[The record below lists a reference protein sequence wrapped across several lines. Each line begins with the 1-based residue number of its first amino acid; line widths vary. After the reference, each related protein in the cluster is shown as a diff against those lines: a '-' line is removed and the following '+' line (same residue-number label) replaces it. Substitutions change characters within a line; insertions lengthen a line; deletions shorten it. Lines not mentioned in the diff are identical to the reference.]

1 MIREAR
7 KGDEQ
12 AIMDLIHG
20 LALYEKAPEQVV
32 NTAEDLAIHLF
43 EEKICDAIVA
53 EKDEQI
59 VGFALYYTN
68 YSTWKGK
75 LGIAPTNASF
85 QAFVT
90 AMRVVEGEEK
100 TLAWLEAMKENAVI
114 FEKNGAILEAVEAGV
129 VDVGLINH
137 YYWFALAKEQGL
149 ENMKSTGEHL
159 WNSWCNGV

>member
-12 AIMDLIHG
+12 TIMDLIHG

-53 EKDEQI
+53 EKDKQI

-75 LGIAPTNASF
+75 CLYLEDFYVLPELRGEGIGSLLF
-85 QAFVT
+85 D
-90 AMRVVEGEEK
+90 RVVE
-100 TLAWLEAMKENAVI
+100 I
-114 FEKNGAILEAVEAGV
+114 
-129 VDVGLINH
+129 
-137 YYWFALAKEQGL
+137 AKERGVKRMDWQVL
-149 ENMKSTGEHL
+149 E
-159 WNSWCNGV
+159 WNEPALKFYQKKDAVLDSEWINGRFFF

>member
-53 EKDEQI
+53 EKDKQI

-75 LGIAPTNASF
+75 CLYLEDFYVLPELRGEGIGSLLF
-85 QAFVT
+85 D
-90 AMRVVEGEEK
+90 RVVE
-100 TLAWLEAMKENAVI
+100 I
-114 FEKNGAILEAVEAGV
+114 
-129 VDVGLINH
+129 
-137 YYWFALAKEQGL
+137 AKERGVKRMDWQVL
-149 ENMKSTGEHL
+149 E
-159 WNSWCNGV
+159 WNEPAIQFYQKKDAVLDSEWINGRFFF

>member
-75 LGIAPTNASF
+75 CLYLEDFYVLPELRGEGIGSLLF
-85 QAFVT
+85 D
-90 AMRVVEGEEK
+90 RVVE
-100 TLAWLEAMKENAVI
+100 I
-114 FEKNGAILEAVEAGV
+114 
-129 VDVGLINH
+129 
-137 YYWFALAKEQGL
+137 AKERGVKRMDWQVL
-149 ENMKSTGEHL
+149 E
-159 WNSWCNGV
+159 WNEPAIQFYQKKDAVLDSEWINGRFFF